1 MKTTFEVNG
10 KKVNQIEVGK
20 YLTTYIDGQ
29 NEFKVMNFETKKEGI
44 IKISNPEYM
53 NSEWVENHLKF
64 ISGDNNLKVTRV
76 TILDALN

>member
-10 KKVNQIEVGK
+10 KTVNMIEVGK

-29 NEFKVMNFETKKEGI
+29 SSFTVMNLETKKEGI
-44 IKISNPEYM
+44 IKLSENQR

-64 ISGDNNLKVTRV
+64 ISGDNSLKVSRV